1 MKSANSKCTY
11 TWKKSSH
18 SSKSLVFGWLLCS
31 REVMCLQQHTCESR
45 FFWHSYLSSFPSE
58 IWQFP
63 RLLGLF
69 ESGAAAW
76 TLCVAGS
83 SKWRC
88 WTLLVFWTLRQWQ
101 LGESL
106 EGQGSTERCDRVTS
120 ILRQYVLLPR
130 HDQFHVRL
138 GLGVAVAASA
148 FAVGRC
154 RFLEYNGEQYQGKA
168 PDLADGMK
176 FLCDAKDAE
185 KKMC

>member
-18 SSKSLVFGWLLCS
+18 SCKSLVFGWLLCS

-63 RLLGLF
+63 RLVGLF

-106 EGQGSTERCDRVTS
+106 ELCRFFFRHQKEGQGSTERCDLHPKAICPTPKTWS
-120 ILRQYVLLPR
+120 IPCAFGPR
-130 HDQFHVRL
+130 WRNAESLKRWSVER
-138 GLGVAVAASA
+138 
-148 FAVGRC
+148 
-154 RFLEYNGEQYQGKA
+154 YNGDV
-168 PDLADGMK
+168 PR
-176 FLCDAKDAE
+176 
-185 KKMC
+185 